1 MISAMRAPET
11 VAELTKFAGRGA
23 GSDAE
28 RRAARWLAGQL
39 QDSGRRSRIEPF
51 WCRPN
56 WALAHAWHAGLGLAA
71 SLIAVGSARVGGALL
86 VVALIST
93 LADELTGFSL
103 GRRLTPERASQNV
116 VGLPRHDPGP
126 DAVRLIITANYDA
139 GRTGLVYRNPIR
151 SATARLQRATGRVG
165 PGWLGWLCVALVW
178 LLVVAILRLEGQT
191 GSVVGAL
198 QFIPTVALVLGLALL
213 IEIATADFSPAA
225 ADNASGTAVAMAL
238 AAALDAGPPRR
249 LAVELV
255 LQGAGDSQ
263 AIGLRRHLRAGRR
276 TRTAADTIVLGLAP
290 CASGSLRWFSSDGHL
305 VPLRYFARLRALC
318 AQLQNPQAA
327 PFRGRGTTPALPAR
341 ARRLPAISIGCLD
354 DDGVVRRGHTVNDRP
369 ENLDPTALDATL
381 QFGLMLVDAIDV
393 HVAERSTTPTAQTPN
408 EPQEITRA

>member
-11 VAELTKFAGRGA
+11 VAELTKFTGRGP

-39 QDSGRRSRIEPF
+39 QDSGRRTRIEPF

-71 SLIAVGSARVGGALL
+71 SLVAVGSAQVGGALL

-116 VGLPRHDPGP
+116 VGLPRHDRGA

-139 GRTGLVYRNPIR
+139 GRTGLVYRRPIR
-151 SATARLQRATGRVG
+151 TVAARLQRATGRIG

-178 LLVVAILRLEGQT
+178 LVVVAILRLEGQT
-191 GSVVGAL
+191 GSLVGVL

-213 IEIATADFSPAA
+213 LEIATADFSPAA

-238 AAALDAGPPRR
+238 AAALDAGSPGR

-263 AIGLRRHLRAGRR
+263 AIGLRRYLRARRR
-276 TRTAADTIVLGLAP
+276 TRRAPDTIVLGVAP
-290 CASGSLRWFSSDGHL
+290 CASGSIRWFLSDGRL
-305 VPLRYFARLRALC
+305 LPLRYFARLRALC

-354 DDGVVRRGHTVNDRP
+354 DHGVVPYGHTVNDRP

-381 QFGLMLVDAIDV
+381 QFGLMLVDAIDA
-393 HVAERSTTPTAQTPN
+393 HLAEPSNAPAPEAPN
-408 EPQEITRA
+408 EAQEITRG